1 MHKLMYVQK
10 FLLKS
15 FKDSSLTCKEQGER
29 SERTRILNLI
39 FFLFEG
45 KYVNLCWKKG
55 MNVFFIK

>member
-1 MHKLMYVQK
+1 MYVQK

-39 FFLFEG
+39 FFYL
-45 KYVNLCWKKG
+45 KAST
-55 MNVFFIK
+55 